1 MTALDLI
8 TDALIEI
15 GAHDLG
21 QAVPA
26 DEAALC
32 LRKLNQMLERWATS
46 PSMYPVLPE
55 VSVPLNG
62 AASYTIGPTGDVVA
76 TRPIR
81 IDRATCVDT
90 TGFEY
95 PVNALSRPEW
105 DAISNKDVTGGPVS
119 DVWYDATQTNG
130 RLYVYPKA
138 GNEDTVKL
146 DVTSS
151 IFSFSGL
158 STTSTL
164 PVGYHPAIVANLAVE
179 LGPSFQRP
187 ISQQLEKRAAG
198 SVRALKRSNT
208 EPLLVDIGLTTG
220 ESFQIERGY

>member
-55 VSVPLNG
+55 VTVPLNG
-62 AASYTIGPTGDVVA
+62 AASYTIGPTGNVVA

-90 TGFEY
+90 NGFEY
-95 PVNALSRPEW
+95 PVNVLSRPEW
-105 DAISNKDVTGGPVS
+105 DDIPNKDVTGGPVS
-119 DVWYDATQTNG
+119 DVWYDASVTNG
-130 RLYVYPKA
+130 RVYVYPKA
-138 GNEDTVKL
+138 DSEYSLKL

-151 IFSFSGL
+151 IFTFSNL
-158 STTSTL
+158 STASTL
-164 PVGYHPAIVANLAVE
+164 PVGYHSAIVANLAVE
-179 LGPSFQRP
+179 LAPSFQRP
-187 ISQQLEKRAAG
+187 ASPDLVKRAAG

-208 EPLLVDIGLTTG
+208 EPLLVDVGLQSQQVF
-220 ESFQIERGY
+220 EISRGY